1 MLTDYLFFDHES
13 EDMFCVEC
21 ETYAEAC
28 EIVCEYFNPEEVE
41 FVEEITPEEAEI
53 MGYDTY

>member
-1 MLTDYLFFDHES
+1 MLTDYLFFDNEN
-13 EDMFCVEC
+13 EGMFCVEC

-28 EIVCEYFNPEEVE
+28 KIVCEYFNPDEVE

>member
-1 MLTDYLFFDHES
+1 MLTDYLFFDNEN
-13 EDMFCVEC
+13 EGLFCVEC

-28 EIVCEYFNPEEVE
+28 EIVSEYFNPDEVE
-41 FVEEITPEEAEI
+41 FVEELTPAEADL